1 MHRFALPLVSCVV
14 MFVASPARAGE
25 DAKPTADVCSLLTS
39 EEIQAV
45 TGEAVKEKKSATQT
59 EGGFLISQ
67 CQYEFEK
74 QTDTIVLR
82 LVQRAS
88 GDDARDPREAWKEAF
103 ARDLKKAI
111 AERKKGRPEQVKDLG
126 DEAFWMGGRKSGGL
140 YVLKGNQHFRLMLGG
155 DPSQPQKIEKASQLA
170 RSILQRL

>member
-1 MHRFALPLVSCVV
+1 MVV
-14 MFVASPARAGE
+14 ACNFARAE
-25 DAKPTADVCSLLTS
+25 EAKATKDACSLLTR

-45 TGEAVKEKKSATQT
+45 VGEAVKESKSASQA

-74 QTDTIVLR
+74 ATDTIVLR
-82 LVQRAS
+82 VVQR
-88 GDDARDPREAWKEAF
+88 GTGEDARDPRETWKEAF

-140 YVLKGNQHFRLMLGG
+140 YVLKGNQHFRLMVGG
-155 DPSQPQKIEKASQLA
+155 EPNQPQKIEKASRLA